1 MELAQQWLTQQQAI
15 ATTDEWAQFA
25 VPTLLARYYQP
36 LVHLAELAAEAPRE
50 AEAALLLEESRRFID
65 RFLPLAT
72 QRALQEQILSAW
84 HEAAVTLNPK
94 AAQGIARVMGW
105 LAASKNAH
113 AALTLIGAGDC
124 LLTDIRA
131 FLQPL
136 AAQQGIDL
144 AMTSLYLSA
153 AGDGSFPVEEIV
165 RFAQEQKAQLL
176 AVSLFTYDG
185 LPVWR
190 LLRAGESRFLAQAID
205 QAERFLAAL
214 RQQTELPILLHGVC
228 GLPISGWRA
237 KLPAA
242 LAERFA
248 IAPFPRTQQALFT
261 ALDEALRQIAARFD
275 HLWFIDETAIAQQM
289 GWWHADRLV
298 TDSQQFREALFHR
311 RRFGAGL
318 ARAYLEVAQAW
329 VTLRGVKVLAV
340 DFDNTLWEGVMAE
353 GPVRHFTHRQA
364 LLKRLR
370 DHGIVLVALSKND
383 PGKIR
388 WGEMALQPD
397 DFVARA
403 IGWDLKPTVLADL
416 AQQLN
421 LGLDSFIFIDDN
433 PTERGLMAQ
442 TLPAVRTLDATD
454 PFTWRMLEILP
465 ALPWCSQ
472 TEEAKARTALYQA
485 QLARQQ
491 ATAAY
496 GNHGG
501 GDAAVLAALELT
513 MTIHRM
519 RDDELTRVHELA
531 NRTNQFNTTTI
542 RYHEAELRDPKRQ
555 VWVGYL
561 RDRFGAYG
569 LVLVAVLV
577 PQPDGTVEI
586 EDFLMSCR
594 AMGYGAE
601 TTFLAAVHEQLG
613 MPPLRGR
620 FLPTE
625 KNAPA
630 ASFFARCGFTEAE
643 PGVWLLDRATPVREK
658 APWITV
664 TIDEESP

>member
-1 MELAQQWLTQQQAI
+1 MNLAQQWLTHQKAI
-15 ATTDEWAQFA
+15 ATTNEWAEFDA
-25 VPTLLARYYQP
+25 PTLLARYYQP
-36 LVHLAELAAEAPRE
+36 LVHLAELAAETPRE

-72 QRALQEQILSAW
+72 QRGLQEELLDAW
-84 HEAAVTLNPK
+84 HKAAVTMRPK
-94 AAQGIARVMGW
+94 AAHGIARVMGW
-105 LAASKNAH
+105 LAASKGAN
-113 AALTLIGAGDC
+113 AALTVVGAGDC

-153 AGDGSFPVEEIV
+153 AGNGSFPVEEIV
-165 RFAQEQKAQLL
+165 HFAQEQKAQLL

-190 LLRAGESRFLAQAID
+190 LLRAGESRFLFQAID

-214 RQQTELPILLHGVC
+214 RQQTELPILLHGVS
-228 GLPISGWRA
+228 GLPLSGWRA

-248 IAPFPRTQQALFT
+248 VAPFSRTQQALFA
-261 ALDEALRQIAARFD
+261 ALDEALRQIATCFD
-275 HLWFIDETAIAQQM
+275 HLWFIDEAAIAQHM

-298 TDSQQFREALFHR
+298 TDGRQFRKALFHR

-318 ARAYLEVAQAW
+318 ARAYLEVVRAW
-329 VTLRGVKVLAV
+329 VALRGVKVLAI

-353 GPVRHFTHRQA
+353 GAVRHFTHRQA

-383 PGKIR
+383 PEKIR
-388 WGEMALQPD
+388 WSEMVLQPD
-397 DFVARA
+397 DFVALA

-442 TLPAVRTLDATD
+442 TLPAVRILDATD

-472 TEEAKARTALYQA
+472 TQEAKARTAFYQA

-496 GNHGG
+496 GSHSS
-501 GDAAVLAALELT
+501 GDAAVLVALELA

-519 RDDELTRVHELA
+519 RAEELTRVHELA

-542 RYHEAELRDPKRQ
+542 RYHEAELVDPKRQ

-577 PQPDGTVEI
+577 PQPDGVVEI

-601 TTFLAAVHEQLG
+601 TTFLAAVHEHLG
-613 MPPLRGR
+613 FPPLRGR
-620 FLPTE
+620 FLATE

-643 PGVWLLDRATPVREK
+643 PRVWLLDRATPVREK
-658 APWITV
+658 VSWITV

>member
-36 LVHLAELAAEAPRE
+36 LVHLAELAAEAPHE

-72 QRALQEQILSAW
+72 QRALQEQLLSAW
-84 HEAAVTLNPK
+84 HEAALTLNPK
-94 AAQGIARVMGW
+94 AAQGIARVIGW
-105 LAASKNAH
+105 LAASKSAD
-113 AALTLIGAGDC
+113 AALTLVGAGDC

-165 RFAQEQKAQLL
+165 RFAQGQNAQLL

-190 LLRAGESRFLAQAID
+190 LLRAGEARFLAQAID

-214 RQQTELPILLHGVC
+214 RQQTELPILLHGIC
-228 GLPISGWRA
+228 GLPLSGWRA

-248 IAPFPRTQQALFT
+248 IAPFPRTLQALFT

-298 TDSQQFREALFHR
+298 TNGRQFHEALFHR

-318 ARAYLEVAQAW
+318 ARTYLEVAQAW

-383 PGKIR
+383 PEKIR

-442 TLPAVRTLDATD
+442 TLPAVRTLDAAD

-491 ATAAY
+491 ATVAY

-577 PQPDGTVEI
+577 PQPDSTVAI

-601 TTFLAAVHEQLG
+601 TTFLAAVHEGLG
-613 MPPLRGR
+613 YAPLRGR

-643 PGVWLLDRATPVREK
+643 PGVWFLDRATPVREK